1 MKRLSFLIH
10 RIALAIFIAAGLGAV
25 SASAQT
31 YTPILE
37 CIEPAPEGRHFIY
50 YGYYGNNNGNYRQI
64 ILPGTSR
71 NYFSPIPVNRG
82 QPSEFYRGENRGAF
96 KVSHNFNFNP
106 TLTYNLDGNS
116 VTATVNSP
124 RCHTGTIT
132 YQGRLPAGGGPA
144 TRNYD
149 LQFQLFD
156 AATGGSAES
165 SLVSIPNVAVTNGV
179 FTVPLDFG
187 LSAITTPAQRFV
199 ETGFRRAGS
208 SDAFTTLTARE
219 PLNAAPYAAFA
230 GNAFNASFAKEA
242 YYAYDAFRLGGF
254 YAQDFLR
261 NTTEQQPNTNI
272 NIGGSG
278 AFGGNLT
285 ANTVSASSTVNNVIN
300 GQSSS
305 NIGTWLNLNN
315 TSPGGGSWSIISA
328 GSGNGEGA
336 GNLLFYRGGTRM
348 ILSPSGL
355 QVLGSLTAYT
365 KNFQIDHPLD
375 PANKVLNYTSVE
387 SPDMKNI
394 YDGNATTDNKG
405 EAVVQMPAY
414 FEALNK
420 DFRYQLTVIGQF
432 AQAIVAEEIT
442 GNTFK
447 IRTDKP
453 NVKVSWQVTG
463 IRHDKFADDKRA
475 PVEENK
481 PAAEKGKCLYAPAC
495 GGKERR

>member
-10 RIALAIFIAAGLGAV
+10 RITLAIFIAATLCTV

-31 YTPILE
+31 VIPILE
-37 CIEPAPEGRHFIY
+37 CVEPAETGRLRAFI
-50 YGYYGNNNGNYRQI
+50 GYKNTFNLWRQTY
-64 ILPGTSR
+64 LPGTSA
-71 NYFSPIPVNRG
+71 NYFSPVPVDRG
-82 QPSEFYRGENRGAF
+82 QPSDFYRGEHRAAF
-96 KVSHNFNFNP
+96 SATFNP
-106 TLTYNLDGNS
+106 ATTPVLTYTLGGNS
-116 VTATVNSP
+116 ITITAESP

-132 YQGRLPAGGGPA
+132 YQGRLPAGGGPQ

-165 SLVSIPNVAVTNGV
+165 SLVSIPNVAVTNGA

-199 ETGFRRAGS
+199 ETGFRRMGS
-208 SDAFTTLTARE
+208 SDAFTTVEQRQPLTV
-219 PLNAAPYAAFA
+219 APYAAFA
-230 GNAFNASFAKEA
+230 GSAFNASEAKFAQTA
-242 YYAYDAFRLGGF
+242 WNASLLGGF
-254 YAQDFLR
+254 HSGDFVR
-261 NTTEQQPNTNI
+261 NTTEQQWNTNI
-272 NIGGSG
+272 NIGGNG
-278 AFGGNLT
+278 TIGGILT
-285 ANTVSASSTVNNVIN
+285 ANTVSASSAGNNVITA
-300 GQSSS
+300 QSSS

-336 GNLLFYRGGTRM
+336 GNLLFYKGGTRM

-355 QVLGSLTAYT
+355 HVNGTLTANA

-394 YDGNATTDNKG
+394 YDGNATTDGKG
-405 EAVVQMPAY
+405 EAIVTMPSY

-442 GNTFK
+442 RNTFK

-463 IRHDKFADDKRA
+463 VRHDKFAEDKRP
-475 PVEENK
+475 PVEQNK
-481 PAAEKGKCLYAPAC
+481 LAADKGKCLYAPAC
-495 GGKERR
+495 GNER